1 MINKKEKEIKKL
13 MKKRTLLSMLLM
25 IVMAVSLVGCGDDG
39 KSNDNNG
46 NVADKVQPTTTDT
59 AVNATTGDPVT
70 TNTETEILTSEH
82 VTEEITTSE
91 LATEPQ
97 KNMFTLL
104 SADGSVVIKEFN
116 VPKGYTVV
124 SDNSSNHIYLIK
136 DDNDCVKIE
145 IYSGLNAD
153 ALSAEYRKKPASWG
167 SHLSENQIE
176 QKRLDEIDK
185 ISKAT
190 NIDVKYFNQ
199 PLVPNSVFDSGRLI
213 IPSKQFVVNQDP
225 NVNGIDYTT
234 DFANNLNEA
243 EKHYVSVEQYYIKNK
258 DAYYPV
264 NETYTIKVTSVFN
277 EKTFDE
283 LYPNYKDYDLGIKL
297 ERFGEYYIQR
307 QYDFEKFSE
316 AFAYAN

>member
-1 MINKKEKEIKKL
+1 MGV
-13 MKKRTLLSMLLM
+13 TL
-25 IVMAVSLVGCGDDG
+25 G
-39 KSNDNNG
+39 
-46 NVADKVQPTTTDT
+46 
-59 AVNATTGDPVT
+59 
-70 TNTETEILTSEH
+70 
-82 VTEEITTSE
+82 
-91 LATEPQ
+91 
-97 KNMFTLL
+97 
-104 SADGSVVIKEFN
+104 GS
-116 VPKGYTVV
+116 
-124 SDNSSNHIYLIK
+124 
-136 DDNDCVKIE
+136 
-145 IYSGLNAD
+145 YS
-153 ALSAEYRKKPASWG
+153 
-167 SHLSENQIE
+167 SENQIE

-243 EKHYVSVEQYYIKNK
+243 EKHYVSVEEYYIKNE

-283 LYPNYKDYDLGIKL
+283 LYPDHKDYDLGTKL
-297 ERFGEYYIQR
+297 KRFGEYYIQR